1 MRGKANLLI
10 CASSWTN
17 SAATLENL
25 ETMRVILEN
34 CNDEVA
40 TMEERVTDT
49 REGRDRLQLRHNE
62 AGMSLVTT
70 QQELAEARL
79 ATTRALEAEML
90 KDRQTSEG
98 PGDRGNSKATQLQ

>member
-62 AGMSLVTT
+62 VVRTMGTT
-70 QQELAEARL
+70 QQELAEA
-79 ATTRALEAEML
+79 
-90 KDRQTSEG
+90 
-98 PGDRGNSKATQLQ
+98 

>member
-34 CNDEVA
+34 CNGEVA
-40 TMEERVTDT
+40 TMEERVTHT

-62 AGMSLVTT
+62 VVRTMGTT
-70 QQELAEARL
+70 QQELAEA
-79 ATTRALEAEML
+79 
-90 KDRQTSEG
+90 
-98 PGDRGNSKATQLQ
+98 

>member
-1 MRGKANLLI
+1 MRLGRQRLDSIDSKAR
-10 CASSWTN
+10 S
-17 SAATLENL
+17 
-25 ETMRVILEN
+25 
-34 CNDEVA
+34 
-40 TMEERVTDT
+40 
-49 REGRDRLQLRHNE
+49 RLQLRHNE